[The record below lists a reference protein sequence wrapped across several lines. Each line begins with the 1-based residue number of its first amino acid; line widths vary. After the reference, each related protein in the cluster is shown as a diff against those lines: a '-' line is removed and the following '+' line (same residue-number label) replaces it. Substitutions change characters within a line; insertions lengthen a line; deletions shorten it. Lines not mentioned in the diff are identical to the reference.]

1 MSAGWVAA
9 QVRSRGLVQHCL
21 GPERAYQLAAAGS
34 LRQALEML
42 ASTAYAKQLRPDLDL
57 AGAGR
62 AVFGSVLWNLRVL
75 AGWSPPLGASR
86 LRVLAGAFELANLR
100 GEIARLEGIDAPA
113 PYALGSLATV
123 PRLSSVTTV
132 SELRKALAA
141 SPWGD
146 PGVSDRGGFVL
157 GLELALAHR
166 VAGDVPEA
174 GGWATTY
181 ATLVLAR
188 CLASGVSLEP
198 GTRAA
203 SHARA
208 VLGER
213 LMQSRSLRD
222 LTGRLPRRRAWL
234 LADTSG
240 PEDLWA
246 AEARWW
252 DRLWS
257 DGRVLVK
264 RGSPEPGT
272 TVGAVAALAADAWRV
287 RGALEVAAREGKGAE
302 VLHGVA

>member
-21 GPERAYQLAAAGS
+21 GPEQARQLAAAGS
-34 LRQALEML
+34 LGHALDVL
-42 ASTAYAKQLRPDLDL
+42 ASTAYAKQLRPGIDL

-62 AVFGSVLWNLRVL
+62 VVDGSVLWNLRVL

-100 GEIARLEGIDAPA
+100 GEMARLEGLEPPP

-132 SELRKALAA
+132 GELRTALAA

-146 PGVSDRGGFVL
+146 PGVSDRSARVL

-166 VAGDVPEA
+166 VAEDVPEA
-174 GGWATTY
+174 AGWATTY
-181 ATLVLAR
+181 AALVLAR
-188 CLASGVSLEP
+188 CLASGVSLEL
-198 GTRAA
+198 GTPAA
-203 SHARA
+203 AHARA
-208 VLGER
+208 VLGEH
-213 LMQSRSLRD
+213 MVQVRSLRD
-222 LTGRLPRRRAWL
+222 LADGLPRRVAWL
-234 LADTSG
+234 LADVSG
-240 PEDLWA
+240 PDDLWA

-252 DRLWS
+252 HRLW
-257 DGRVLVK
+257 GEGLVLVMSG
-264 RGSPEPGT
+264 RPEPGV

-287 RGALEVAAREGKGAE
+287 RGALEVAARHGQGVE
-302 VLHGVA
+302 VLDVVA

>member
-21 GPERAYQLAAAGS
+21 GPERARQLAAAHS
-34 LRQALEML
+34 LGQALDVL
-42 ASTAYAKQLRPDLDL
+42 ASTAYAKQLRPGLDL

-62 AVFGSVLWNLRVL
+62 ALADSVLWNLRVL

-86 LRVLAGAFELANLR
+86 LRVLAGAFEIANLR
-100 GEIARLEGIDAPA
+100 GEMARLEGLEAPP

-132 SELRKALAA
+132 AEIRRALAA

-146 PGVSDRGGFVL
+146 PGVSDRGALVL

-166 VAGDVPEA
+166 VAADVPEA
-174 GGWATTY
+174 AGWATTY
-181 ATLVLAR
+181 AALVLAR
-188 CLASGVSLEP
+188 CLASGVPVEV
-198 GTRAA
+198 GTPAA
-203 SHARA
+203 AHARA

-213 LMQSRSLRD
+213 LVRARSLRD
-222 LTGRLPRRRAWL
+222 LADGMPRRSSWL
-234 LADTSG
+234 LAGVSG

-252 DRLWS
+252 HRLW
-257 DGRVLVK
+257 GEGLVLVM
-264 RGSPEPGT
+264 RGRPEPGA

-287 RGALEVAAREGKGAE
+287 RGALEVAARQGQGAE

>member
-9 QVRSRGLVQHCL
+9 QVRSRGLVRHCL
-21 GPERAYQLAAAGS
+21 GPEQAGRLAAAGS
-34 LRQALEML
+34 LRQALDVL
-42 ASTAYAKQLRPDLDL
+42 GSTAYAKQLRSGLDL

-62 AVFGSVLWNLRVL
+62 AIAGSVLWNLRVL

-86 LRVLAGAFELANLR
+86 LRVLAGAFEVANLR
-100 GEIARLEGIDAPA
+100 GEMARLEGLGAPP

-132 SELRKALAA
+132 SELRRALAA

-146 PGVSDRGGFVL
+146 PGVSDRGGLVL

-166 VAGDVPEA
+166 VAEDVPEA
-174 GGWATTY
+174 AGWATTY
-181 ATLVLAR
+181 TALVLAR
-188 CLASGVSLEP
+188 CLASGMSLEP
-198 GTRAA
+198 GTHAA
-203 SHARA
+203 THARA

-213 LMQSRSLRD
+213 LIQVRSLRD
-222 LTGRLPRRRAWL
+222 LAEALPRRSAWL
-234 LADTSG
+234 LTDVSG

-252 DRLWS
+252 HRLWS
-257 DGRVLVK
+257 EGLVLVMQG
-264 RGSPEPGT
+264 RSEPGA

-287 RGALEVAAREGKGAE
+287 RGALEVAARQGKGAE
-302 VLHGVA
+302 VLDGVA